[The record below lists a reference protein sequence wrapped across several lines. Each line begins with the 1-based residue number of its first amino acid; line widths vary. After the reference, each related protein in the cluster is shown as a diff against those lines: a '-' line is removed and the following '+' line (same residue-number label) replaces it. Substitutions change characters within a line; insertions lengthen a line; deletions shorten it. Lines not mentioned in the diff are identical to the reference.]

1 MPSRSQHRSNPDK
14 EEPFVDLEKVIHE
27 AAWKTIVMP
36 RNFCGFQRPFK
47 RIGRNLMVPWTY
59 LQDETSAKL
68 HVDRRTEKKVTLFET
83 TFNNY
88 GSKDQQF
95 DFQVERC
102 TESSL
107 EMSVQSG
114 VTIGRNMKCSFSI
127 TAPGSPV
134 KMSGI
139 LGKEMKWDNNV
150 TEKFSRNERLT
161 WGVNAPVIV
170 KRGKRAIVRLSVVQ
184 EEIEGDL
191 TITTKST
198 IISRNNKLPVY
209 ALTRKDNKLVA
220 CANVGVNSICKRDD
234 LHLLI
239 NDKNGQSF
247 HYVSHAK
254 LKSTYCIRQEVS
266 IDFDDA
272 IAETPPQMGTMSRSL
287 PTLLYNHGK
296 RESRVE
302 PLENEQ

>member
-1 MPSRSQHRSNPDK
+1 MLSRFQHRSNPDRQ
-14 EEPFVDLEKVIHE
+14 EPFVDLEKLIHE
-27 AAWKTIVMP
+27 AAWKTMVMP
-36 RNFCGFQRPFK
+36 RNFCGFQRPCK
-47 RIGRNLMVPWTY
+47 RFGRKLQVLWTNI
-59 LQDETSAKL
+59 QDETSAKL
-68 HVDRRTEKKVTLFET
+68 NVVRRTEKRVTLFET
-83 TFNNY
+83 TFYNHS
-88 GSKDQQF
+88 SKDQQF
-95 DFQVERC
+95 DFQAERC

-134 KMSGI
+134 QMTGM

-150 TEKFSRNERLT
+150 TEKFSQNERLT

-198 IISRNNKLPVY
+198 IISKNNKLPVY
-209 ALTRKDNKLVA
+209 ALTGKDNKLVA

-254 LKSTYCIRQEVS
+254 LKSKYCIRQEVS
-266 IDFDDA
+266 IDFEDA
-272 IAETPPQMGTMSRSL
+272 IAETPPQMGTMYRSL
-287 PTLLYNHGK
+287 PTLLHNHGT
-296 RESRVE
+296 R
-302 PLENEQ
+302 